1 MVSII
6 FRTFICRK
14 TKNMRAEEQLKLAYM
29 TIAELKDQNARLID
43 AVAALERR
51 LAESDGRDRRMVE
64 EFYKGMIEDMRAAQE
79 KTRASYEGQLS
90 DLRKTISELTAQIS
104 ALALSGKVNAGKLYG
119 RKSEKSSRLGKRRDD
134 DDRNSGK
141 DNFDGTAGSDSGADT
156 EVPRNNPSSGDTV
169 SAIQK
174 RLLRTHPGSE
184 VKVERI
190 DYSKAAAYTDSP
202 TYHRLEDYYKLPE
215 GAYYSSFASEK

>member
-1 MVSII
+1 
-6 FRTFICRK
+6 
-14 TKNMRAEEQLKLAYM
+14 MRAEEQLKLAYM

-174 RLLRTHPGSE
+174 RLLRTYPGSE
-184 VKVERI
+184 VKVESI
-190 DYSKAAAYTDSP
+190 DYSKAAAYGQSDISQ
-202 TYHRLEDYYKLPE
+202 
-215 GAYYSSFASEK
+215 A

>member
-6 FRTFICRK
+6 FRTFICGK

-104 ALALSGKVNAGKLYG
+104 ALALSGKVSAGKLYG

-141 DNFDGTAGSDSGADT
+141 DNY
-156 EVPRNNPSSGDTV
+156 R
-169 SAIQK
+169 
-174 RLLRTHPGSE
+174 
-184 VKVERI
+184 
-190 DYSKAAAYTDSP
+190 
-202 TYHRLEDYYKLPE
+202 
-215 GAYYSSFASEK
+215 AS